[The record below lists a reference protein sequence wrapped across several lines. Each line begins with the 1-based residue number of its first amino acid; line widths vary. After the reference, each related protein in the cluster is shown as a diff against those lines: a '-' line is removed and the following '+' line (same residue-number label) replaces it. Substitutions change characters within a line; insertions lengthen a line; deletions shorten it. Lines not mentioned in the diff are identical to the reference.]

1 MNIARAE
8 IAYPQFAAPGYVP
21 TPNCAECATLANAP
35 GMPEIK
41 LPFEKNLYETKNGF
55 LYPASATRYLAA
67 PSAPLPTAAPSFV
80 PTAANNWGFPTFQY
94 PNTTVQ
100 TSPST
105 WFDTKKIVDSW
116 GWNFNLLNSNSFVP

>member
-1 MNIARAE
+1 MWLMWKRNLQVVAVARYCAFAVGSLFFLSMNIARAE

-67 PSAPLPTAAPSFV
+67 PSAPLPT
-80 PTAANNWGFPTFQY
+80 
-94 PNTTVQ
+94 
-100 TSPST
+100 
-105 WFDTKKIVDSW
+105 
-116 GWNFNLLNSNSFVP
+116 